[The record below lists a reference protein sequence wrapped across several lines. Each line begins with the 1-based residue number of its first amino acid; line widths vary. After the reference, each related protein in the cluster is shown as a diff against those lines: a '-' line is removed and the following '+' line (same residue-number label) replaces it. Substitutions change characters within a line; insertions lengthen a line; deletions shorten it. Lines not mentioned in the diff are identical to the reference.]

1 MERYSEVMGWKNIVK
16 VSRLPKAVYRFNA
29 IRTNSK
35 ICMEPQRP

>member
-29 IRTNSK
+29 ILLK
-35 ICMEPQRP
+35 ISVNF